1 MSTGLITNHHPQ
13 IVVDIAV
20 YSIVI
25 ITIGLKAVLCVFCN
39 FVAKYNNSSAVE
51 AYAQD
56 HFNDIITNSIGIE
69 LSKPFKNLN
78 TVTGVNEI
86 INRIGYIRSFL
97 VVYYNKGL
105 NYI

>member
-56 HFNDIITNSIGIE
+56 HFNDIITNSIGIA
-69 LSKPFKNLN
+69 
-78 TVTGVNEI
+78 GMI
-86 INRIGYIRSFL
+86 IAARLI
-97 VVYYNKGL
+97 
-105 NYI
+105 